1 MMASAT
7 VDLPQPDSPTSPI
20 AWPGM
25 TRQEKSMTAGISASA
40 GEERNAETVDLE
52 DGIGHAPLHQSR
64 SDCSRIASASRLRPS
79 TKDII
84 ASAGGRAGWT

>member
-7 VDLPQPDSPTSPI
+7 VDLPQPEFADQSH
-20 AWPGM
+20 
-25 TRQEKSMTAGISASA
+25 RLAGHDPARKIHDRRDFA
-40 GEERNAETVDLE
+40 GADEERNAQAVDFE
-52 DGIGHAPLHQSR
+52 DGIGHAPHHQSR

-84 ASAGGRAGWT
+84 ASAGGSAGWT

>member
-20 AWPGM
+20 AC
-25 TRQEKSMTAGISASA
+25 AGHDPAREVHDRRNLAAA

-52 DGIGHAPLHQSR
+52 NGIGHALLPQSR

-79 TKDII
+79 TNDII